1 MFGIFEISH
10 YFYRDYGWTNAILQW
25 KNSYIIFQDYL
36 SSSIGKR
43 TRTLNTNLSFNK
55 FNILSDNIISTH
67 SSEYS
72 LGISYKISNVEVGGD
87 FRFIRSDIITN
98 NSGIFMLFSPL
109 NLRVEYRPLLKTLFL
124 SPTLTITRFNHR
136 FSVFSN
142 AEYFKYSLPGFSEE
156 GYRYNLRPSV
166 SFGKSVGYNA
176 YIFFENANYIT
187 SPTKNRQTALGYLE
201 LFLNKELGI
210 TSHSMKLSRSLGET
224 NFPTLLS
231 DKWEDIIK
239 FDYSPEIYGFIR
251 FNLYIRRLL
260 SLYSGILGYQ
270 SFGLRETFSEG
281 EVFTKDFKIY
291 LSRKREDY
299 VYLHPLRSSESKGL
313 TKYSLGF
320 NSYMGS
326 ITLRGEL
333 VAIYTVYRF
342 KPSENNL
349 SRYLEIELNYKGN
362 AEGSFKIRFLDIG
375 WLADSIYYRTL
386 NYTNIYSQGW
396 VPLLTV
402 LNSKVG
408 GIYNIKP
415 DGVGVGIGSRFPGG
429 EMYIMKRTEDEKRFW
444 EFSLKFSTPL

>member
-10 YFYRDYGWTNAILQW
+10 YFYRDYGWTNAILHGG
-25 KNSYIIFQDYL
+25 NSYIIFQDYL

-43 TRTLNTNLSFNK
+43 TRTLNAKLSFHK
-55 FNILSDNIISTH
+55 LNILSDNTSSVR

-72 LGISYKISNVEVGGD
+72 LGISYKISNIEVGGD
-87 FRFIRSDIITN
+87 LRFIRSGIITN
-98 NSGIFMLFSPL
+98 NSGIFLLFSPL

-124 SPTLTITRFNHR
+124 SPNIRITKFNHK
-136 FSVFSN
+136 FTLSSN

-156 GYRYNLRPSV
+156 GYRYNFRPSI
-166 SFGKSVGYNA
+166 SFGKSIGYNA
-176 YIFFENANYIT
+176 HVLFENTNYIT
-187 SPTKNRQTALGYLE
+187 SPTKNRQTTLGYLE
-201 LFLNKELGI
+201 LFLNQNLWI
-210 TSHSMKLSRSLGET
+210 TSHNIKLLRSLGET
-224 NFPTLLS
+224 NFPAFSS
-231 DKWEDIIK
+231 DKWEDVIR
-239 FDYSPEIYGFIR
+239 FDYSPKIYDFIG

-260 SLYSGILGYQ
+260 NIYSGVLDYQ

-281 EVFTKDFKIY
+281 EVLAKDFKIY

-326 ITLRGEL
+326 ITIRGEL
-333 VAIYTVYRF
+333 VAIYTLYRF

-349 SRYLEIELNYKGN
+349 SRYLEIEINYKGN
-362 AEGSFKIRFLDIG
+362 AEGNFKIRFSDIG
-375 WLADSIYYRTL
+375 WLSNNIYYRTL

-402 LNSKVG
+402 LNSKIG
-408 GIYNIKP
+408 GIFGIKP
-415 DGVGVGIGSRFPGG
+415 DGAGVGIGSRFPGG
-429 EMYIMKRTEDEKRFW
+429 EMYIMKRAEDKKRFW
-444 EFSLKFSTPL
+444 EFSLRFSTPV